1 MQALLLITRLLP
13 RAFSD
18 SSLSKFRTNRNNSA
32 AGEPTSAWS
41 SGWNFSSEK
50 SSEKSKKEKK
60 QDFVGCGW
68 QAKIFLEPTLRCEV
82 KLWYHTDAWTDVITN

>member
-50 SSEKSKKEKK
+50 SSEKSKKEKNK
-60 QDFVGCGW
+60 ILSGVGDR
-68 QAKIFLEPTLRCEV
+68 QKYF
-82 KLWYHTDAWTDVITN
+82 